1 MGSPRSP
8 NFQAMQ
14 AVRSRSPART
24 PPSLNKPRSQSAI
37 RMPPQYPISSEP
49 PNLGIDVNKSSISD
63 IPSTLNKSI
72 NDSDIFNVQPD
83 IASISTNIRE
93 TFAEPSE
100 PTNDNG
106 SSPSSK
112 MEFNTNLTKTSD
124 GTPRS
129 ISPIIEKS
137 WRSPMPTFK
146 LGSTGH
152 VTSGSISSAP
162 GSITP
167 IGSRRVIDSTSTMIG
182 ETKKPQI
189 TRTNSNASNLSNLS
203 QSAQEI
209 FMSIS
214 SDLTGLATQSTYAL
228 DEFFGID
235 QGTLF
240 FIFNCVSNK

>member
-1 MGSPRSP
+1 
-8 NFQAMQ
+8 
-14 AVRSRSPART
+14 
-24 PPSLNKPRSQSAI
+24 
-37 RMPPQYPISSEP
+37 
-49 PNLGIDVNKSSISD
+49 
-63 IPSTLNKSI
+63 
-72 NDSDIFNVQPD
+72 
-83 IASISTNIRE
+83 
-93 TFAEPSE
+93 
-100 PTNDNG
+100 
-106 SSPSSK
+106 
-112 MEFNTNLTKTSD
+112 
-124 GTPRS
+124 
-129 ISPIIEKS
+129 
-137 WRSPMPTFK
+137 MPTFK

-182 ETKKPQI
+182 ETKKPEI

-235 QGTLF
+235 QGTLPF
-240 FIFNCVSNK
+240 QFSLCLK

>member
-1 MGSPRSP
+1 MSGLTI
-8 NFQAMQ
+8 FTTL
-14 AVRSRSPART
+14 VFSRHKKR
-24 PPSLNKPRSQSAI
+24 LKRIEYLQD
-37 RMPPQYPISSEP
+37 QYPISSEP